1 MSISG
6 ADLDGSRFPTAT
18 WGGTDLS
25 AGPFIEVEHRVGI
38 FIPFRSIDATDGTV
52 NNAGSLMLY
61 NRYSGFDPTGV
72 SGVSNYGTGFEPG
85 YCSDTTGACDPTS
98 STVATSND
106 VIGPN
111 TLLLSSAGSMSKYQ
125 MYRADNGG

>member
-1 MSISG
+1 MCIRDSSYTVSISG

-52 NNAGSLMLY
+52 NNLSL
-61 NRYSGFDPTGV
+61 
-72 SGVSNYGTGFEPG
+72 
-85 YCSDTTGACDPTS
+85 
-98 STVATSND
+98 
-106 VIGPN
+106 IHI
-111 TLLLSSAGSMSKYQ
+111 
-125 MYRADNGG
+125 